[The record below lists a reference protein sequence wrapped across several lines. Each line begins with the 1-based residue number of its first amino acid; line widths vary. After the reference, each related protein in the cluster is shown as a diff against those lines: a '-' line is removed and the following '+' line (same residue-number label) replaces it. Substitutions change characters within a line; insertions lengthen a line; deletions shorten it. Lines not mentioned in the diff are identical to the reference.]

1 MKNKHLLFILILFT
15 VNGLFAQ
22 DAKKSKYLKPTQYKE
37 SIKTSVSDKVRSYY
51 SLDADEATLVSHSGP
66 GIIRV
71 LTRAC
76 FAPGAG
82 DELSYTI
89 TYVVD
94 GGEARTVSISDAER
108 SKKATY
114 LDGTRGVPGQLQ
126 DFEIK
131 LGRGDHSIRFLLSSG
146 EIAVAARYKFIPV
159 KKKNIDWISYCP
171 AQPSEPVDL
180 ISRESIYNYY
190 RFSEENPLRIE
201 IIGPTQLRIFTRLE
215 HRYEMSGRAHY
226 RVQITEN
233 EEVINTFR
241 LSSVRSEIT
250 FYTHDHE
257 LVPGKA
263 SEFVIQVP
271 EGKHVYE
278 IMPLDKDKN
287 TVLGRLL
294 IPEAD
299 VKLGN

>member
-1 MKNKHLLFILILFT
+1 
-15 VNGLFAQ
+15 
-22 DAKKSKYLKPTQYKE
+22 
-37 SIKTSVSDKVRSYY
+37 
-51 SLDADEATLVSHSGP
+51 
-66 GIIRV
+66 V

-76 FAPGAG
+76 FAPGA
-82 DELSYTI
+82 DKELSYTI

-94 GGEARTVSISDAER
+94 GGEEHTVSLDDIER
-108 SKKATY
+108 SKNATY
-114 LDGTRGVPGQLQ
+114 LDGTRGVPGQLS

-131 LGRGDHSIRFLLSSG
+131 LGRGDHSIRFLL
-146 EIAVAARYKFIPV
+146 ANNDVPVAARYKFIPLR
-159 KKKNIDWISYCP
+159 KKNIKWISFSP
-171 AQPSEPVDL
+171 AQPSVPVDL
-180 ISRESIYNYY
+180 ISRETIYDYY
-190 RFSEENPLRIE
+190 RFSGDSPLRVE

-226 RVQITEN
+226 RVQIKEN
-233 EEVINTFR
+233 QEVINTFR
-241 LSSVRSEIT
+241 LSSLRSEIT
-250 FYTHDHE
+250 MYKQNHE

-271 EGKHVYE
+271 EGRHIYE